1 MATTLKIGDH
11 EYDVSKLSGSS
22 KEVLDSLM
30 FTDYK
35 IKELSD
41 MLALLRQAQK
51 GYIDNLKSEMIASK
65 AGFLPELE

>member
-1 MATTLKIGDH
+1 MVKTLKIGDH

-22 KEVLDSLM
+22 KEVLDSLT
-30 FTDYK
+30 FTDSR
-35 IKELSD
+35 INELSG

-65 AGFLPELE
+65 AGLLPDLE